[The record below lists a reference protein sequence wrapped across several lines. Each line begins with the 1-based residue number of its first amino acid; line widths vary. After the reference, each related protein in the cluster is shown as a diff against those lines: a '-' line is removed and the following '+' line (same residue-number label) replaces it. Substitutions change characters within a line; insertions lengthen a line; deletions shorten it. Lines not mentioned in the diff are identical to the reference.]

1 MLVDDWSSVSK
12 PTHKTICSL
21 CRLFALHS
29 APTAAALQ
37 TITPGTLSLSP
48 AVRGCTGADTFR
60 RHLKTHFFQQA
71 SNPLGAFLLAPQ
83 IRHPLTTVRV
93 YKLYFLTYLPGELA
107 KRTTNKSNPW
117 HCSRYSNVKRLSPV
131 FAHNSFTKHWL
142 SQQCAGSL

>member
-71 SNPLGAFLLAPQ
+71 SQSAWRLPSCDSDSASADHCA
-83 IRHPLTTVRV
+83 R